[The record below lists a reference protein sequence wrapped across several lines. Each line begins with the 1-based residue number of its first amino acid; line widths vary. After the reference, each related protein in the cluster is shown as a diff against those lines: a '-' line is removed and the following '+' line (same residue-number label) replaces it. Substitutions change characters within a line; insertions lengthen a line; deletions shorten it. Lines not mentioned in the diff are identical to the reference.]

1 MVSRRG
7 TIWNNDTFVSFLKFT
22 TSSNA
27 AVALGHDEVADL
39 IETYGSKRN
48 DAIKSVDED
57 EELRKAAIKATSESL
72 RSLELSDHNITG
84 EVNDLCISCP
94 SRVSSPP
101 VDSRVKTLHSPD
113 ASPSSCGQNP
123 NKGQAAP
130 SILRGT
136 HERVPTIPRTTSLD
150 NFKNSTPAARRVSWA
165 DVLGQPG
172 SLKTIVTYELSESE
186 DEGDDSSDDSMDITD
201 TSTTHCTTLSDEDDF
216 NFTKDTP
223 QTFTEEKRVPSSRL
237 SSQNRKKIGVSI
249 GRSLLNLPKGSLQ
262 TIRSNSNSSI
272 EISDQSDV
280 DDDTRDSSKAAGTD
294 EDTTT
299 TLPTIPH
306 VDSSSLTVESIPTV
320 QKRRSSLSASSIGR
334 SLLGRPKA
342 SSQPKQSVSI
352 NQSAH
357 HLFEINP
364 ETLVPTVHSDNQAA
378 SRFDASKLGRTL
390 LSRSRRRSSHDEHQ

>member
-1 MVSRRG
+1 M
-7 TIWNNDTFVSFLKFT
+7 INAILF
-22 TSSNA
+22 SNYSHLFNT

-84 EVNDLCISCP
+84 EINDLCISCP
-94 SRVSSPP
+94 SRVSSPSVAP
-101 VDSRVKTLHSPD
+101 RVKSVHSSD
-113 ASPSSCGQNP
+113 ASSPSCEQNP
-123 NKGQAAP
+123 NKAVQAAP

-136 HERVPTIPRTTSLD
+136 HERVLTIPRTTSLD

-186 DEGDDSSDDSMDITD
+186 DEGDDSSDDSIDITD

-216 NFTKDTP
+216 NDMKDTNA
-223 QTFTEEKRVPSSRL
+223 TEEKRVPSSRL
-237 SSQNRKKIGVSI
+237 PSQNRKKKAASI
-249 GRSLLNLPKGSLQ
+249 GRSLLGLPKGSLQ

-272 EISDQSDV
+272 EISDHSDI
-280 DDDTRDSSKAAGTD
+280 DDDTRGSSKAEESD
-294 EDTTT
+294 EDTPTI
-299 TLPTIPH
+299 LPTIPH
-306 VDSSSLTVESIPTV
+306 VDSSALALESVPTV
-320 QKRRSSLSASSIGR
+320 PKRRSSYSASSIGR

-342 SSQPKQSVSI
+342 SSQSKQSDSA
-352 NQSAH
+352 NQSAS
-357 HLFEINP
+357 HLFNINP
-364 ETLVPTVHSDNQAA
+364 ETLVPTIHSENQAA

-390 LSRSRRRSSHDEHQ
+390 LGRSRRRSSNDEHQ